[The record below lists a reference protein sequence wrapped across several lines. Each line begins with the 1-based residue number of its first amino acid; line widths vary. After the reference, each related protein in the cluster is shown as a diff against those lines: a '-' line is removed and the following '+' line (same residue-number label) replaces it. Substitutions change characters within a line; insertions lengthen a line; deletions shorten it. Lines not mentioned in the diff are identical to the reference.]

1 MTIPNLRGRVQSF
14 GVGRSLVVLLIVVL
28 VAWLAFSRWQLGRE
42 RRAHEDASLRASNA
56 IAERDVSRKA
66 VLSAADAVK
75 ILGDSLQAVERLG
88 VQRSGG
94 GVKSDA
100 FDRATD
106 RTTVVRGGI
115 SVTPGSISTTT
126 VAVARDSST
135 VTFHVDSS
143 VAHLGPRYVADAVV
157 TIPPRP
163 ALPTLR
169 LGVTF
174 SPIVLE
180 PRIQCGPAVD
190 GIRPAT
196 MAVLGPAGV
205 PLEVRPLELN
215 VRVCNEDFGRPTG
228 IRVPLSTAGLLT
240 AGGLALGFVAGVLVA
255 GH

>member
-1 MTIPNLRGRVQSF
+1 MNVQNLRARAQSF
-14 GVGRSLVVLLIVVL
+14 GVGRILVILLIVVL
-28 VAWLAFSRWQLGRE
+28 AGWLAFSRWQLGRE

-88 VQRSGG
+88 VQRPGSGI
-94 GVKSDA
+94 KPDA

-115 SVTPGSISTTT
+115 SVTPGAINITT

-135 VTFHVDSS
+135 IRFHVDSS
-143 VAHLGPRYVADAVV
+143 LAHLGPRYVADATV

-163 ALPTLR
+163 AMPTLQ
-169 LGVTF
+169 LGVRF

-180 PRIQCGPAVD
+180 PRIQCGPPID

-205 PLEVRPLELN
+205 PLEVQPLELN

-228 IRVPLSTAGLLT
+228 IRVPLSTAGLVS
-240 AGGLALGFVAGVLVA
+240 AGALVVGFVAGVLVA